1 MIVIGGAHSANSL
14 HLAELCREKC
24 ANVLFVANASELD
37 TSRLPGEGR
46 IGITAG
52 ASVPSWIIK
61 EVVKKMSDEIKVE
74 QTTAEEVAATAA
86 EETAHVEAEPAAE
99 NAAGKPGSEKTFEE
113 LREE

>member
-24 ANVLFVANASELD
+24 ASVFFVADASELD

-74 QTTAEEVAATAA
+74 QTTAEEVAATT
-86 EETAHVEAEPAAE
+86 ETPSPVMLSASRPRKSPSILAPNIPAIS
-99 NAAGKPGSEKTFEE
+99 P
-113 LREE
+113 